1 MPNTS
6 NHDVLAIR
14 TRLLRTAITRRTREL
29 RKLLLAR
36 DELSYDICNI
46 LNGVDFYILQKAVN
60 RNVWKAV
67 AQIIK
72 THTKKLEMLTRNVVL
87 PFDSKE
93 TVTNLSSG
101 RLTYDQLDILKFSL
115 THSICPPRID
125 KSDVFVCFELIHDT
139 MVKKLQDRT
148 QNPKLVSALS
158 HLAHSYSLAHRP
170 TVADLK
176 SYKLLKDLRK
186 NKNIVILKPDKGN
199 GVVVLDRTAYDSGI
213 LKIIS
218 DTSKFKVLAED
229 PTLLRERQ
237 LQRFL
242 RKLKAT
248 GHLDADT
255 YSKIYPTGSPP
266 ARIYGLPKMHKPR
279 GPDSVPPLR
288 PIVSSI
294 GMYNYELAKYLCC
307 LLQPHIPFNYC
318 TQDSFTFVAEIQK
331 MRLSGNFM
339 VSFDVESLFTNIP
352 LNECIDLAVK

>member
-1 MPNTS
+1 M
-6 NHDVLAIR
+6 
-14 TRLLRTAITRRTREL
+14 
-29 RKLLLAR
+29 
-36 DELSYDICNI
+36 
-46 LNGVDFYILQKAVN
+46 
-60 RNVWKAV
+60 
-67 AQIIK
+67 
-72 THTKKLEMLTRNVVL
+72 
-87 PFDSKE
+87 
-93 TVTNLSSG
+93 VT
-101 RLTYDQLDILKFSL
+101 
-115 THSICPPRID
+115 
-125 KSDVFVCFELIHDT
+125 
-139 MVKKLQDRT
+139 KLQDRT

-170 TVADLK
+170 TVTDLK

-199 GVVVLDRTAYDSGI
+199 GVVVLDRTAYDSVI

-229 PTLLRERQ
+229 STLLREGQ

-248 GHLDADT
+248 GQLDADT
-255 YSKIYPTGSPP
+255 YSKIYPTGSRP

-279 GPDSVPPLR
+279 GLYSIPPLR

-318 TQDSFTFVAEIQK
+318 TQFH
-331 MRLSGNFM
+331 L
-339 VSFDVESLFTNIP
+339 
-352 LNECIDLAVK
+352 CW